1 MDSINFNEG
10 YREYDVNGDKTR
22 IVRFRVDPNLK
33 ERVEKA
39 MTDIDQLREKYGKMK
54 GDDLYKAG
62 KEFREIINTAFDSD
76 ICTPAFGNA
85 SPFALVSR
93 GKTLYEAFFEALMPI
108 LEAEFKNVQTEL
120 RPEVQ
125 KYLEGDS

>member
-1 MDSINFNEG
+1 METLKFDEG
-10 YREYDVNGDKTR
+10 FREYDINGDASR

-39 MTDIDQLREKYGKMK
+39 MTDIEQLRAKYGNMK

-62 KEFREIINTAFDSD
+62 VEFREIINRAFDSD

-85 SPFALVSR
+85 SPFAIVGG
-93 GKTLYEAFFEALMPI
+93 GKMLYEAFLEALLPA
-108 LEAEFKNVQTEL
+108 LEKEFRAVQTET
-120 RPEVQ
+120 RPEVK
-125 KYLEGDS
+125 KYLGEDS

>member
-1 MDSINFNEG
+1 MESLIFDEG
-10 YREYDVNGDKTR
+10 YREYDVNGDKSR
-22 IVRFRVDPNLK
+22 IIRFRVDPNLK

-39 MTDIDQLREKYGKMK
+39 LTDIEQLREKYGKMK

-62 KEFREIINTAFDSD
+62 EEFRGIINRAFDSD

-85 SPFALVSR
+85 SPFAIVSS
-93 GKTLYEAFFEALMPI
+93 GKMLYEAFMEALLPV
-108 LEAEFKNVQTEL
+108 LEVEFKAVQTKI

>member
-1 MDSINFNEG
+1 METLKFDEG
-10 YREYDVNGDKTR
+10 FREYDINGDKSR

-33 ERVEKA
+33 ERIEKSMA
-39 MTDIDQLREKYGKMK
+39 DIEKLREKYGNMK

-62 KEFREIINTAFDSD
+62 MELREIINRVFDSD

-85 SPFALVSR
+85 SPFAIVGG
-93 GKTLYEAFFEALMPI
+93 GKMLYEAFLEALLPV
-108 LEAEFKNVQTEL
+108 LEKEFKAVQTKP

>member
-1 MDSINFNEG
+1 METLKFDEG
-10 YREYDVNGDKTR
+10 FREYDINGDKSR

-33 ERVEKA
+33 ERIEKTMA
-39 MTDIDQLREKYGKMK
+39 DIEQLREKYGNMK

-62 KEFREIINTAFDSD
+62 VEFREIINEAFDSD

-85 SPFALVSR
+85 SPFAIVSG
-93 GKTLYEAFFEALMPI
+93 GKMLYEAFLEALLPA
-108 LEAEFKNVQTEL
+108 LEKEFKAVQTKS

>member
-1 MDSINFNEG
+1 METLKFDEG
-10 YREYDVNGDKTR
+10 FREYDINGDKSR

-39 MTDIDQLREKYGKMK
+39 MADIEQLRAKYGNMK

-62 KEFREIINTAFDSD
+62 VEFREIINRAFDSD

-85 SPFALVSR
+85 SPFAIV
-93 GKTLYEAFFEALMPI
+93 GGEKMLYEAFLEALLPA
-108 LEAEFKNVQTEL
+108 LEKEFKAVQTKP

>member
-1 MDSINFNEG
+1 METLKFDEG
-10 YREYDVNGDKTR
+10 FREYDINGDKSR

-39 MTDIDQLREKYGKMK
+39 MADIEQLRAKYGNMK

-62 KEFREIINTAFDSD
+62 VEFREIINRAFDSD

-85 SPFALVSR
+85 SPFAIVGG
-93 GKTLYEAFFEALMPI
+93 GKMLYEAFLEALLPA
-108 LEAEFKNVQTEL
+108 LEKEFRAVQTKP

>member
-1 MDSINFNEG
+1 METLKFDEG
-10 YREYDVNGDKTR
+10 FREYDINGDKSR

-39 MTDIDQLREKYGKMK
+39 MADIEQLRAKYGNMK

-62 KEFREIINTAFDSD
+62 VEFREIINTAFDSD

-85 SPFALVSR
+85 SPFAIVSG
-93 GKTLYEAFFEALMPI
+93 GKMLYEAFLEALLPV
-108 LEAEFKNVQTEL
+108 LEKEFKAVQSEI